1 MRTVELL
8 VVIAAAAAL
17 AIWRGAAMYR
27 DAFKKRD
34 L

>member
-27 DAFKKRD
+27 SAFKKRD

>member
-8 VVIAAAAAL
+8 IVIAAAAAL
-17 AIWRGAAMYR
+17 AIWRGAAMYQHVS
-27 DAFKKRD
+27 KKRD